1 MGKCRLRGAPGM
13 LFSCL
18 AYGLSLVSVINKS
31 DHYIATCFFFFFF
44 LLLLLYL
51 SGIVAAGKTSGF
63 QEDKGSIYWAH
74 VSQPR
79 INAIWIGGA

>member
-18 AYGLSLVSVINKS
+18 AYGLSLVSVRNKS
-31 DHYIATCFFFFFF
+31 DHYIATCFVFFF

>member
-1 MGKCRLRGAPGM
+1 MGKRRLRRAPGM

-18 AYGLSLVSVINKS
+18 AYGLSLVSVRNKS
-31 DHYIATCFFFFFF
+31 DHYIATFFF
-44 LLLLLYL
+44 LLYL
-51 SGIVAAGKTSGF
+51 SAIVAAGKTSGF

-79 INAIWIGGA
+79 VNAIWIGGA